1 MTDKVLCVVPVSG
14 GKDSQ
19 LCLMLAIAFFGVRHV
34 RALFCDTKWEHP
46 WTYTHVAL
54 LRFLYGAVRL
64 DTVNAGSVPEQIVKH
79 RQFPL
84 GGSRFCTEELK
95 IWPTKRY
102 LKALAEEQGSRIV
115 SKKNG
120 IEASGAGGFEVWYG
134 MRSDESPDRRKRYR
148 GKLDDTLYAPHE
160 VLGKYPQYLSKLGVR
175 FRLPILN
182 FTERQ
187 VFAELNGMENPLYR
201 VLGADGK
208 PLFKRVGCFPCQ
220 ASGDENME
228 RSYAFDATGAA
239 RRVIIMKLADE
250 TGKSPWGTD
259 AARAR
264 NTACAL
270 TCGE

>member
-1 MTDKVLCVVPVSG
+1 MKVRCVVPVSG

-19 LCLMLAIAFFGVRHV
+19 LCLMLAIAHFGVDHV

-46 WTYTHVAL
+46 WTYMHVDL

-64 DTVNAGSVPEQIVKH
+64 DTVNSGSVPEQILKH
-79 RQFPL
+79 QQFPL

-115 SKKNG
+115 SKKNS
-120 IEASGAGGFEVWYG
+120 IEASEAGGFEVWYG
-134 MRSDESPDRRKRYR
+134 MRSDEGPDRRKRYR
-148 GKLDDTLYAPHE
+148 GKLNDELYRPHE
-160 VLGKYPQYLSKLGVR
+160 VLGKYPQYLGNLGVR
-175 FRLPILN
+175 FRLPILDW
-182 FTERQ
+182 TKGE
-187 VFAELNGMENPLYR
+187 VFAALQGTENPLYAA
-201 VLGADGK
+201 GFD
-208 PLFKRVGCFPCQ
+208 RVGCFPCQ
-220 ASGDENME
+220 ASGDVNME

-264 NTACAL
+264 NSACAL